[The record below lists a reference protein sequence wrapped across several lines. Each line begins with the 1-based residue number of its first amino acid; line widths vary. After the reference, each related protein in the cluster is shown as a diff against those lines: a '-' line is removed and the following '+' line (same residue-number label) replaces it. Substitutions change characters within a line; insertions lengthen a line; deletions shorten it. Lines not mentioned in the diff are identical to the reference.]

1 MIRIHLDNGEVIDI
15 PNFTLQEFLDNIEK
29 RNCDLN
35 IGFDVYT
42 IPKVAIN
49 VYKINYIEEIE
60 ENENI

>member
-1 MIRIHLDNGEVIDI
+1 MLKIHLDNGDTVNIV
-15 PNFTLQEFLDNIEK
+15 NFTLQEFLDNMEK
-29 RNCDLN
+29 RNVNIN